1 MNIVEVFKG
10 DADLDRKTYIIWTL
24 PFVIILSIFLLA
36 EYIPLFTSILMFF
49 FGQVSV
55 FDYGSSML
63 LTMGI
68 TGVSY
73 VMVFIL
79 SGKRLVE
86 LEKPWQYALLLFFYP
101 LFHFVYLYL
110 VFKEEPKWKIDERKR
125 KNKQK

>member
-1 MNIVEVFKG
+1 MEIVKVLRGE
-10 DADLDRKTYIIWTL
+10 ADFDRKTYIIWTL

-36 EYIPLFTSILMFF
+36 EYIPVFASILMSL

-55 FDYGSSML
+55 FDYGRSMV

-73 VMVFIL
+73 IIVFIL

-86 LEKPWQYALLLFFYP
+86 LDKPWQYALLLFLYP
-101 LFHFVYLYL
+101 IFHFVYIYL
-110 VFKEEPKWKIDERKR
+110 VLKEEPKWKIAERGKIS
-125 KNKQK
+125 KLV